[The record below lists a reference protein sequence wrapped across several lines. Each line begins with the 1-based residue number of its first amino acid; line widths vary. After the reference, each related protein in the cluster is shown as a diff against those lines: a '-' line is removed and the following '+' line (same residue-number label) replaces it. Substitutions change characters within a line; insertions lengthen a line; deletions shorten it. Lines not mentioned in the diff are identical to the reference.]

1 MLPIKNRLV
10 EKIFGFFSSLPFLS
24 GNTNVA
30 TVAIWQLVYRTN
42 LDQKAVIA
50 PEHSSLFCL
59 QLKEIED
66 KILEV
71 LSSSEVRVFFFFF
84 FAFFRHSR

>member
-1 MLPIKNRLV
+1 MD
-10 EKIFGFFSSLPFLS
+10 FFSSLPFLS
-24 GNTNVA
+24 GNTNIA

-50 PEHSSLFCL
+50 PERSSLFCL

-71 LSSSEVRVFFFFF
+71 LSSSEVRVFFFFCIF
-84 FAFFRHSR
+84 SPFKMNVIIDCFGFR